1 MPTLCINMSWV
12 TVIRSSHVKSA
23 GERSL
28 AVVKQ
33 VMIVNYFSKTFQYSK
48 LLARHVEA
56 FHRRVD
62 GLRCSFEQCTV
73 KSKRL
78 VEIRNHVRQAH
89 SVKNP
94 VMGSHFSDDCAD
106 QAGQEDSEDQ
116 EKDLAAIYDCLDQ
129 QIDVDVLNESARW
142 KPEAGDVIKEEDLG
156 EEEEE
161 EEDAEKPPSVMES
174 SGKVSK
180 PSSRPSGKRKRAQT
194 DTGEK
199 LVVKI
204 QSKRQKRKAIKK
216 AETAATVVSET
227 DIKDEPADDH
237 D

>member
-1 MPTLCINMSWV
+1 MSWV

-78 VEIRNHVRQAH
+78 EEIRNHVRQAH

-94 VMGSHFSDDCAD
+94 IMGSHFSDDPAD
-106 QAGQEDSEDQ
+106 QAGQEDTEEQ

-129 QIDVDVLNESARW
+129 QIDFDVLNDKARW
-142 KPEAGDVIKEEDLG
+142 RPESGDMIKEE
-156 EEEEE
+156 EEPM
-161 EEDAEKPPSVMES
+161 EEDAESPPSEMETSEKGSQPKPSGSSIS
-174 SGKVSK
+174 SG
-180 PSSRPSGKRKRAQT
+180 RPSRKRKRTQT
-194 DTGEK
+194 NSAEK

-204 QSKRQKRKAIKK
+204 QSKREKRKAMKK
-216 AETAATVVSET
+216 AETDSTVVSES
-227 DIKDEPADDH
+227 DIKDEPADH